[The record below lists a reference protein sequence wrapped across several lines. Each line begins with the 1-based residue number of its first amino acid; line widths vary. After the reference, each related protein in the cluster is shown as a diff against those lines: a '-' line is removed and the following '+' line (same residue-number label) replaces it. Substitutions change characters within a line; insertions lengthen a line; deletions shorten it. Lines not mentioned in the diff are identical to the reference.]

1 MWIRP
6 VTAVDIRLDDAWPD
20 RALERAARA
29 VRSLGERAPLGPAC
43 AAAISRVV
51 ALVRA
56 SQRLMRLL
64 GRRARFRGVPLL
76 PRPAVVSGCL
86 SLRLSPQS
94 FRRIDH
100 SFDLGCLHAAVQPH
114 AHALGAD
121 GARQARGA
129 PALSFS
135 RRSRA
140 RTRTGRG
147 LCSSGQLNRCA
158 GRSWGAQGGRTCPYE
173 RARRRAARTP
183 LALSCRPWGGVCRGE
198 S

>member
-1 MWIRP
+1 MRIRP
-6 VTAVDIRLDDAWPD
+6 VTAVDIRLDEAWPD

-51 ALVRA
+51 ALGRV

-100 SFDLGCLHAAVQPH
+100 SFDLGCRFPGLDLHGAVIDLMHCEMEGNLPRHYLGILMLFKKRGWIGGAQDVNEAVRSHPWPPGVHVQPIFD
-114 AHALGAD
+114 AQLVASAAGLAKPD
-121 GARQARGA
+121 V
-129 PALSFS
+129 SY
-135 RRSRA
+135 
-140 RTRTGRG
+140 TG
-147 LCSSGQLNRCA
+147 
-158 GRSWGAQGGRTCPYE
+158 E
-173 RARRRAARTP
+173 P
-183 LALSCRPWGGVCRGE
+183 LP
-198 S
+198 